1 MRSSSFRRFGPACPK
16 SCTGVTTPAC
26 PLFLG
31 EAALGQRFQSRSF
44 LTPPVLLQSPP
55 LHLCPLRCSSGP
67 VHVGSSEA
75 VPVSPACC
83 HPPSPPGSH
92 PHFLTRRPT
101 CLWPW
106 PLRCGFCT
114 TQPRSHS
121 FAVEI
126 CLCPPPCSR
135 LPRCPPALGRDAPTP
150 MPLTCSPSPAWP
162 PCIPSFTSLP
172 AFVPAAGRLSPA
184 LPEST
189 APPRGPPRGSPPR
202 SSTSAQALCLLD
214 AARSSLAQQAHPGRP
229 EQGVPAPR
237 HCGISQLPSLAPR
250 TAVEGVCWALAFPGS
265 LTVGRTH
272 TALLMP
278 ADCPRP
284 RGAWVSSGH
293 LGLCNQRAGAW
304 SCSHEQQPQVC
315 YYGDGACGPGWF
327 LVVPVGCLRWQW

>member
-1 MRSSSFRRFGPACPK
+1 MHRGDHPSLPFVSRGGCPRPEVSESFVLDTSRPSPVPSPPPLPAPVQLRSRPRRLLG
-16 SCTGVTTPAC
+16 SCARLSC
-26 PLFLG
+26 ML
-31 EAALGQRFQSRSF
+31 
-44 LTPPVLLQSPP
+44 PPSVPSGLSPP
-55 LHLCPLRCSSGP
+55 LSNQ
-67 VHVGSSEA
+67 
-75 VPVSPACC
+75 
-83 HPPSPPGSH
+83 
-92 PHFLTRRPT
+92 TPT

-121 FAVEI
+121 FTVEI

-172 AFVPAAGRLSPA
+172 ASVPAAGRLSPA

-189 APPRGPPRGSPPR
+189 APPRRPPRGSPPR

>member
-1 MRSSSFRRFGPACPK
+1 MHRGDHLSLPFVSRGGCPRPEVSESFVLDTSRPSPVPSPPPLPAPVQLRSRPRRLLG
-16 SCTGVTTPAC
+16 SCARLSC
-26 PLFLG
+26 ML
-31 EAALGQRFQSRSF
+31 
-44 LTPPVLLQSPP
+44 PPSVPSGLSPP
-55 LHLCPLRCSSGP
+55 LSNQTPHVPLALAPSLWFLYYTA
-67 VHVGSSEA
+67 SEA
-75 VPVSPACC
+75 QFCSGNLLVSPFLLQASQM
-83 HPPSPPGSH
+83 SP
-92 PHFLTRRPT
+92 
-101 CLWPW
+101 CPW
-106 PLRCGFCT
+106 
-114 TQPRSHS
+114 
-121 FAVEI
+121 E
-126 CLCPPPCSR
+126 
-135 LPRCPPALGRDAPTP
+135 RCPHPNAPDVQP
-150 MPLTCSPSPAWP
+150 KPSLA

-172 AFVPAAGRLSPA
+172 ASVPAAGRLSPA